1 MGYSKSVENEI
12 EERKKRS
19 REKICPSLKE
29 SLSELHKKKREH
41 SRGRND
47 KKGSG
52 NSEQRVLS

>member
-1 MGYSKSVENEI
+1 MGYSKSERNEI

-41 SRGRND
+41 SKGRND

-52 NSEQRVLS
+52 NSQDQVTL